1 MHPSLKGLALL
12 LVTSVGL
19 SAGSALA
26 AQKFGAIAI
35 SNSTGVGSVTT
46 NYSTRVQAQA
56 AALKACG
63 KRDCQVRAFL
73 NTGVC
78 GAVASRGKIATYA
91 LGNSQQ
97 LAERKALSEVRNG
110 KIVASACNATR

>member
-1 MHPSLKGLALL
+1 MRPSLKGLALL

-35 SNSTGVGSVTT
+35 SNSTGVGSVVT

-73 NTGVC
+73 SNGVC
-78 GAVASRGKIATYA
+78 GAVVSRGKIATYA

-97 LAERKALSEVRNG
+97 LAERKALAALRNG
-110 KIVASACNATR
+110 KIVASACNPVQ